1 VTFAMITDFF
11 CANSRAWFSNFSIM
25 LCEKT
30 TKASKYWMA
39 VAPLHPHKTCER
51 RWTPAGPAESA
62 LRDQAPD
69 MRNFGIHYNMHLR
82 LCFESL
88 ENSHPDQCI
97 AQHTR
102 LC

>member
-1 VTFAMITDFF
+1 
-11 CANSRAWFSNFSIM
+11 
-25 LCEKT
+25 
-30 TKASKYWMA
+30 MA
-39 VAPLHPHKTCER
+39 VAPLHPDKTCER

-69 MRNFGIHYNMHLR
+69 LRNFGIHYNMHLR
-82 LCFESL
+82 LWFQSL